1 MTVIELWWDVDVG
14 ICLGLLNPGLRGSSP
29 VPCFILGHVLCGVGL
44 LKMGLLKLLMAL
56 AFCSAEGYGVRQ
68 ILIDTLNQVCLTL
81 SWNILVKAC
90 NTMGPNLPKFFR
102 YDMASSRY
110 GILCHPLFFGFIKGI
125 LMKKKMMQIEDDIPG
140 RLTRAIC
147 TLNSQIGQLSQQVHG
162 MNPSSVISVD
172 FPETQKIATH

>member
-81 SWNILVKAC
+81 S
-90 NTMGPNLPKFFR
+90 TMRPNLPKSFR

-110 GILCHPLFFGFIKGI
+110 WILCHPLFFGFIKGI
-125 LMKKKMMQIEDDIPG
+125 LMRKKMLQIEDDIPG

>member
-81 SWNILVKAC
+81 S
-90 NTMGPNLPKFFR
+90 TMRPNLPKSFR

-110 GILCHPLFFGFIKGI
+110 WILCHPLFLVSSKAFSWGRRCCRSKMTFQGASPEPFALWI
-125 LMKKKMMQIEDDIPG
+125 L
-140 RLTRAIC
+140 RLANC
-147 TLNSQIGQLSQQVHG
+147 
-162 MNPSSVISVD
+162 PSRCMGWIQAVS
-172 FPETQKIATH
+172 